1 MGEILVLSTAD
12 SMELAL
18 KIARTIVDEGKAAC
32 VNIVPGVRSIY
43 RWEGKLCDDSE
54 LLLLIKTSE
63 ENYEKVNACIRKL
76 HTYDTPEVI
85 SIPIAAG
92 DPEYLSWLRRQIHPH
107 SD

>member
-12 SMELAL
+12 SMELAV
-18 KIARTIVDEGKAAC
+18 KIARTIVDESRAAC

-43 RWEGKLCDDSE
+43 RWDGKLCDDSE

-63 ENYEKVNACIRKL
+63 ENYKKVNSSIRNL

-85 SIPIAAG
+85 SIPITAG
-92 DPEYLSWLRRQIHPH
+92 DPEYLHWLRNQVHPR